1 MRNEVIISLCDALG
15 EVLGEA
21 SKDLSIKTKFKLAK
35 NRKILEPLYNVIME
49 QRDNIVKKYGV
60 EDKNGSVTVPT
71 DKIGIVNKEMQ
82 ELSKIENECELEKI
96 TLEELGDAPIQGN
109 VLMNLFPIIEEALD
123 N

>member
-49 QRDNIVKKYGV
+49 
-60 EDKNGSVTVPT
+60 
-71 DKIGIVNKEMQ
+71 
-82 ELSKIENECELEKI
+82 
-96 TLEELGDAPIQGN
+96 
-109 VLMNLFPIIEEALD
+109 
-123 N
+123 